1 MGVAYVETSLFKRLK
16 ELLDLDTGFR
26 EPVYL
31 VGKKLC
37 ISDSSL
43 YTVESGTGLKLA
55 NRPFFSCGSV
65 TRPMSG
71 SEAAGDLVLIETSL
85 LFLCK

>member
-16 ELLDLDTGFR
+16 ELLDIDTGFL

-43 YTVESGTGLKLA
+43 YTVESGLNIRVKLTA
-55 NRPFFSCGSV
+55 
-65 TRPMSG
+65 
-71 SEAAGDLVLIETSL
+71 
-85 LFLCK
+85 